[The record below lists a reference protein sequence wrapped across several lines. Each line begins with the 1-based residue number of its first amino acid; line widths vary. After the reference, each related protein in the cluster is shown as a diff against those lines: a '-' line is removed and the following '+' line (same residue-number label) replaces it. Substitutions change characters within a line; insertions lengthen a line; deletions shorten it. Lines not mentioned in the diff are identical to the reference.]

1 VRELERVD
9 SEAGLVSRAAS
20 GDEAAYAELV
30 AGNRALAV
38 RTAVV
43 LGAGDD
49 ADDVVQEAFVK
60 AYRRLPTFRG
70 DSSFRSWLLTIVANE
85 TRNLHRTRCR
95 RSGLL
100 ERAAAQADL
109 PDETDL
115 AFDGALSS
123 ERRAELVSALR
134 QLSPA
139 DRDVIVY
146 RYLLDMS
153 EAETAALLDRPQGT
167 VKSRASRALAKLR
180 TQLIVVIVVI
190 LAVAAAVVV
199 PPVRNAVADVI
210 GSILRFGGIEVH
222 TSAPSP
228 SIRPTPPGTACPS
241 RQECSQ
247 PIPSSITVDLATARS
262 RALFPIGVP
271 PALGVPSPVILGDVN
286 ARGTP
291 RVVTL
296 FFRNGSVRLDE
307 FDGHLSPDFTKKTG
321 ADDLEWVSV
330 NGRYAIWLG
339 SPHAIAYIDRDG
351 QERVETARTAGPT
364 LAWEVGAVTY
374 RLEGVAD
381 KEEALR
387 IAGSVS

>member
-1 VRELERVD
+1 MTGSRDLRRARQD
-9 SEAGLVSRAAS
+9 AEAGLVGRAAG

-38 RTAVV
+38 RTAVL

-60 AYRRLPTFRG
+60 AYRRLSTFRG

-85 TRNLHRTRCR
+85 TRNLHRTRQR

-100 ERAAAQADL
+100 ERAAAQADQ

-115 AFDGALSS
+115 ALDGALSS
-123 ERRAELVSALR
+123 ERRAQLVSALR

-153 EAETAALLDRPQGT
+153 EAETAALLDRPKGT
-167 VKSRASRALAKLR
+167 VKSRANRALAKLR
-180 TQLIVVIVVI
+180 TQLIVWIVVI
-190 LAVAAAVVV
+190 LAVVTAVVV

-210 GSILRFGGIEVH
+210 GSILRFGGIQVS
-222 TSAPSP
+222 TSDPSP
-228 SIRPTPPGTACPS
+228 TIAPTPS
-241 RQECSQ
+241 
-247 PIPSSITVDLATARS
+247 PIPSSFSADLETARR
-262 RALFPIGVP
+262 RALFPVGVP
-271 PALGVPSPVILGDVN
+271 RALGEPTSVVLGDVDS
-286 ARGTP
+286 RGAP

-296 FFRNGSVRLDE
+296 LFRGGSVRLDE
-307 FDGHLSPDFTKKTG
+307 FDGHLSPEFAKKAG
-321 ADDLEWVSV
+321 LDDLDWVTV
-330 NGRYAIWLG
+330 KGKYGIWLG
-339 SPHAIAYIDRDG
+339 KPHAIAYIDREG
-351 QERVETARTAGPT
+351 VEQVATARTAGPT
-364 LAWEVGAVTY
+364 LAWEIGAVTY

-381 KEEALR
+381 RNEALA
-387 IAGSVS
+387 IAESVP